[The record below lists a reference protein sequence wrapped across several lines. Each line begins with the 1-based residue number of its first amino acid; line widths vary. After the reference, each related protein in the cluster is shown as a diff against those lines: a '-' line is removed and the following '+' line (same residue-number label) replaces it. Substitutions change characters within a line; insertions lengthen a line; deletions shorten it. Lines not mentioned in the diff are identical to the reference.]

1 MPFFLYLLSAFIFV
15 FQGAKAQNVSPYLTE
30 KNFQNEKNY
39 SVKIEGIINSS
50 LAKTNQKN
58 IYQKNILPDNF
69 SKNYINNEVDLGL
82 DNQSFIKGATKLNN
96 NNILGITSKFE
107 LNFNTNSK
115 NENPNLD
122 QIFLYLDNNFGRF
135 EFGNFVAVN
144 QKMKYGPA
152 RFARGAGGINGKY
165 LEHVNLPILNQD
177 SAYCNG
183 NISSPSCANI
193 KHPRFITLAQSPIG
207 HGGYAKG
214 FYPRDVDNFY
224 SLNSKISDFNRT
236 NFRALRDDSYE
247 GVEDALKFSYYTKKI
262 NQIQLGAS
270 YAPLSSNQGFTA
282 KTAPDSNDIKLQN
295 LLSFGVNYSN
305 DFDNLNISASTTAE
319 YAKPKTKNGIAR
331 NDLMAYDFGAS
342 LGYFGFTLGGS
353 FGSWGKSLYA
363 KNGIYSCAYDYSKN
377 LQLQNCD
384 NASDGLKN
392 SSYYTTGIAYQIG
405 PINTSLTSI
414 NSSFQKNKYSAIS
427 FGIDYKIK
435 KNLITYFEITQYKFK
450 SDQLNIFNLSE
461 EIKVAN
467 LAKKIQ
473 DNNGKVFLTGI
484 YYLF

>member
-1 MPFFLYLLSAFIFV
+1 MPFFIYLLAVLMLV
-15 FQGAKAQNVSPYLTE
+15 FEGSNAQNISPYLTE
-30 KNFQNEKNY
+30 KNFQNNQNY
-39 SVKIEGIINSS
+39 SFEIDGIINAS

-58 IYQKNILPDNF
+58 IYEKNILPDNF
-69 SKNYINNEVDLGL
+69 SKNYINNNANIGL
-82 DNQSFIKGATKLNN
+82 DNQVFAKGALKLNN
-96 NNILGITSKFE
+96 SNYLGVTSKFE

-122 QIFLYLDNNFGRF
+122 QAFLYLDNNLGRF
-135 EFGNFVAVN
+135 EFGNYVAVN

-165 LEHVNLPILNQD
+165 LEYVNLPVLNQN
-177 SAYCNG
+177 STLCNG
-183 NISSPSCANI
+183 NILSPDCANI

-224 SLNSKISDFNRT
+224 NLNSKISDFNRT

-247 GVEDALKFSYYTKKI
+247 GLEDALKFSYYTKKI

-270 YAPLSSNQGFTA
+270 YAPVSSNQGFTA
-282 KTAPDSNDIKLQN
+282 KTARDTNDIKLSN
-295 LLSFGVNYSN
+295 LLSFGINYSN
-305 DFDNLNISASTTAE
+305 DFDNLNISASSTAE
-319 YAKPKTKNGIAR
+319 YAKPQTKNGIAR
-331 NDLMAYDFGAS
+331 NELFSYDFGTS
-342 LGYFGFTLGGS
+342 LSYFGFTLGSS

-363 KNGIYSCAYDYSKN
+363 KNGNYSCEYDYSKS

-384 NASDGLKN
+384 NSSNALKN
-392 SSYYTTGIAYQIG
+392 SYYYTTGLAYQIG

-435 KNLITYFEITQYKFK
+435 KNLLTYFEITQYKFK
-450 SDQLNIFNLSE
+450 SEQLNIFDLSNQ
-461 EIKVAN
+461 IKVAN
-467 LAKKIQ
+467 LTQKIQ
-473 DNNGKVFLTGI
+473 NNNGKVFLTGI

>member
-1 MPFFLYLLSAFIFV
+1 MPFFIYLLSAFIFV
-15 FQGAKAQNVSPYLTE
+15 FQASKAQSVSPYLTE
-30 KNFQNEKNY
+30 KNFQNEENY
-39 SVKIEGIINSS
+39 SLKIDGIINSS
-50 LAKTNQKN
+50 LVKTNQKN
-58 IYQKNILPDNF
+58 IYEKNILPDNF
-69 SKNYINNEVDLGL
+69 SKNYINNQINLGL
-82 DNQSFIKGATKLNN
+82 DNQSFVKGAMKLNN

-122 QIFLYLDNNFGRF
+122 QVFLYLDNNIGRF

-165 LEHVNLPILNQD
+165 LEYVNLPILSQN
-177 SAYCNG
+177 SAFCDG
-183 NISSPSCANI
+183 NILSSQCANI

-224 SLNSKISDFNRT
+224 NLNSKTSDFNRN

-247 GVEDALKFSYYTKKI
+247 GLEDALKFSYYTKKI
-262 NQIQLGAS
+262 DQIQFGAS

-282 KTAPDSNDIKLQN
+282 KTAPDTNDIKLKN
-295 LLSFGVNYSN
+295 LLSLGINYSN
-305 DFDNLNISASTTAE
+305 DFDNLNISVSSTVE
-319 YAKPKTKNGIAR
+319 YAKPQSKNGIAR
-331 NDLMAYDFGAS
+331 NELLAYDFGTS
-342 LGYFGFTLGGS
+342 LDYFGFTLGAS

-363 KNGIYSCAYDYSKN
+363 KNGVYSCAYDYDKN
-377 LQLQNCD
+377 LQSQYCKN
-384 NASDGLKN
+384 SKN
-392 SSYYTTGIAYQIG
+392 SSYYTTGLAYQIG
-405 PINTSLTSI
+405 PFNTSVTSI
-414 NSSFQKNKYSAIS
+414 NSTFQENKYSAIS

-435 KNLITYFEITQYKFK
+435 KNLLAYFEITHYKFK
-450 SDQLNIFNLSE
+450 SDQLNIFTSTE

-467 LAKKIQ
+467 LTQKIQ
-473 DNNGKVFLTGI
+473 NNKGKVFLTGI

>member
-1 MPFFLYLLSAFIFV
+1 MPFFIYLLSVFIV
-15 FQGAKAQNVSPYLTE
+15 TFQGLEAQNVSPYLTE
-30 KNFQNEKNY
+30 KNFQNNSNY
-39 SVKIEGIINSS
+39 SIEVDGIINSS
-50 LAKTNQKN
+50 LAKSNQKN
-58 IYQKNILPDNF
+58 IYQKKILPDNF
-69 SKNYINNEVDLGL
+69 SKNYINNEVNLGL
-82 DNQSFIKGATKLNN
+82 DNQSFVKGAIKLNN
-96 NNILGITSKFE
+96 DNILGITSKFE

-122 QIFLYLDNNFGRF
+122 QVFLYLDNNFGRF

-152 RFARGAGGINGKY
+152 RFTRGAGGINGKY
-165 LEHVNLPILNQD
+165 LEHVNLPISNQN
-177 SAYCNG
+177 SPLCEG
-183 NISSPSCANI
+183 NISSVECNNI

-224 SLNSKISDFNRT
+224 NSNSKISDFNRN

-247 GVEDALKFSYYTKKI
+247 GLEDALKFSYYTKKI
-262 NQIQLGAS
+262 NQIQLGLS

-282 KTAPDSNDIKLQN
+282 KTAPDSKDVKLKN
-295 LLSFGVNYSN
+295 LLSLGINYSN
-305 DFDNLNISASTTAE
+305 DFDNLNISVSSTAE
-319 YAKPKTKNGIAR
+319 YAKPQTKNGIAR
-331 NDLMAYDFGAS
+331 NELMAYDFGAS
-342 LGYFGFTLGGS
+342 LSYFGFTLGGS

-377 LQLQNCD
+377 LSSQNCENISAD
-384 NASDGLKN
+384 LKN
-392 SSYYTTGIAYQIG
+392 SSYYTSGLAYQIG
-405 PINTSLTSI
+405 PINASLTSLH
-414 NSSFQKNKYSAIS
+414 SSFQKNKYSAIS

-435 KNLITYFEITQYKFK
+435 KNLLTYFEITQYKFK
-450 SDQLNIFNLSE
+450 SDELNIFDLSQ

-467 LAKKIQ
+467 LTRKIQ
-473 DNNGKVFLTGI
+473 NHDGKVFLTGI

>member
-1 MPFFLYLLSAFIFV
+1 MPFFIYLLSVFV
-15 FQGAKAQNVSPYLTE
+15 VVLQSLEAQNVSPYLTE
-30 KNFQNEKNY
+30 KNFHNNSNY
-39 SVKIEGIINSS
+39 SIEVDGIINSS

-69 SKNYINNEVDLGL
+69 SKNYINNEVNLGL
-82 DNQSFIKGATKLNN
+82 DNQSFVKGAIKLNN

-107 LNFNTNSK
+107 FNFNTNSK

-122 QIFLYLDNNFGRF
+122 QVFLYFDNNFGRF

-165 LEHVNLPILNQD
+165 LEHVNLPSFNQN
-177 SAYCNG
+177 SALCAG
-183 NISSPSCANI
+183 DISSISCSNI

-224 SLNSKISDFNRT
+224 KLNAKISDFNRN
-236 NFRALRDDSYE
+236 NFRSLRDDSYE
-247 GVEDALKFSYYTKKI
+247 GLEDALKLSYYTKKI
-262 NQIQLGAS
+262 NQMQFGAS
-270 YAPLSSNQGFTA
+270 FAPLSSNQGFTA
-282 KTAPDSNDIKLQN
+282 KTAPDSSDIKLKN
-295 LLSFGVNYSN
+295 LLSLGINYSN
-305 DFDNLNISASTTAE
+305 DFDNLNISSSATAE
-319 YAKPKTKNGIAR
+319 YAKPQTKNGIAR
-331 NDLMAYDFGAS
+331 NELLAYDFGTS
-342 LGYFGFTLGGS
+342 LSYFGFTFGAS

-363 KNGIYSCAYDYSKN
+363 KNGVYSCDYDYSKN

-384 NASDGLKN
+384 NSPNNLKN
-392 SSYYTTGIAYQIG
+392 SSYYTTGLAYQIG
-405 PINTSLTSI
+405 PFNASLTSI
-414 NSSFQKNKYSAIS
+414 NSTFQKNKYSAIS
-427 FGIDYKIK
+427 FGVDYKIK
-435 KNLITYFEITQYKFK
+435 KNLLTYFEITQYKFK
-450 SDQLNIFNLSE
+450 SDQLVFSSNVE

-467 LAKKIQ
+467 LTQNIQ

>member
-1 MPFFLYLLSAFIFV
+1 MPFFIFLLLTLTLV
-15 FQGAKAQNVSPYLTE
+15 FQDLGAQNISPYLSE
-30 KNFQNEKNY
+30 KNFQNNEKY
-39 SVKIEGIINSS
+39 SLEFDGIINSS
-50 LAKTNQKN
+50 LAKSNQKN

-69 SKNYINNEVDLGL
+69 SKNYLNNQINFGL
-82 DNQSFIKGATKLNN
+82 DNQSFIKGAIKLNH

-107 LNFNTNSK
+107 FNFNTNSK

-122 QIFLYLDNNFGRF
+122 QIFLYLENNFGRF

-144 QKMKYGPA
+144 QKMKHGPA

-165 LEHVNLPILNQD
+165 LEYVNLPM
-177 SAYCNG
+177 CEG
-183 NISSPSCANI
+183 NILSSSCSNI

-214 FYPRDVDNFY
+214 FYPRDVDNLY

-247 GVEDALKFSYYTKKI
+247 GLEDALKFSYYTKKI
-262 NQIQLGAS
+262 NQIQLGVS

-282 KTAPDSNDIKLQN
+282 KTAPDTTDIKLKN
-295 LLSFGVNYSN
+295 LFSLGVNYSN
-305 DFDNLNISASTTAE
+305 DFDNLNISASSTAE
-319 YAKPKTKNGIAR
+319 YARPKTKNGITR
-331 NDLMAYDFGAS
+331 NELLAYDFGAS
-342 LGYFGFTLGGS
+342 LGYFGFKVGAS

-363 KNGIYSCAYDYSKN
+363 KNGIYSCNFDYAKN
-377 LQLQNCD
+377 LQSQNCQ
-384 NASDGLKN
+384 NASGDLKN
-392 SSYYTTGIAYQIG
+392 SSYHTAGLAYQIG
-405 PINTSLTSI
+405 PINTSLTRIQSK
-414 NSSFQKNKYSAIS
+414 FQKNKYTAIS

-450 SDQLNIFNLSE
+450 SDYNFLE

-467 LAKKIQ
+467 LTRKIQ
-473 DNNGKVFLTGI
+473 NNNGKVFLTGI

>member
-1 MPFFLYLLSAFIFV
+1 MPFFIYLLSVFAFV
-15 FQGAKAQNVSPYLTE
+15 FQSLEAQNVSPYLTE
-30 KNFQNEKNY
+30 KNFHNNNNY
-39 SVKIEGIINSS
+39 SIEVGGIINSS

-82 DNQSFIKGATKLNN
+82 DSQSFVKGAIKLNN
-96 NNILGITSKFE
+96 NNILGVTSKFE

-122 QIFLYLDNNFGRF
+122 QVFLYLDNNFGRF

-177 SAYCNG
+177 SSLCKD
-183 NISSPSCANI
+183 NILLNSCANI
-193 KHPRFITLAQSPIG
+193 KHSRFITLAQSPIG

-224 SLNSKISDFNRT
+224 NLNSKISDFNRN

-247 GVEDALKFSYYTKKI
+247 GLEDALKFSYYTKKI
-262 NQIQLGAS
+262 NQIQFGAS
-270 YAPLSSNQGFTA
+270 YAPISSNQGFTA
-282 KTAPDSNDIKLQN
+282 KTAPDSKDIKLQN
-295 LLSFGVNYSN
+295 LLSLGINYSN
-305 DFDNLNISASTTAE
+305 DFDNLNISASSTAE
-319 YAKPKTKNGIAR
+319 YAKPQTKNGIAR
-331 NDLMAYDFGAS
+331 NELLAYDFGAS
-342 LGYFGFTLGGS
+342 LSYFGFTLGGS

-363 KNGIYSCAYDYSKN
+363 KNGSYSCAYDYSKN
-377 LQLQNCD
+377 LSSQNCE
-384 NASDGLKN
+384 NSSNNLKN
-392 SSYYTTGIAYQIG
+392 SSYYTTGLAYQIG
-405 PINTSLTSI
+405 PINASLTTI
-414 NSSFQKNKYSAIS
+414 NSSFQKNKYGAIS

-435 KNLITYFEITQYKFK
+435 KNLLTYFEITQYKFK
-450 SDQLNIFNLSE
+450 SDELNIFDLST

-467 LAKKIQ
+467 FTKKIQ
-473 DNNGKVFLTGI
+473 NNNGKVFLTGI